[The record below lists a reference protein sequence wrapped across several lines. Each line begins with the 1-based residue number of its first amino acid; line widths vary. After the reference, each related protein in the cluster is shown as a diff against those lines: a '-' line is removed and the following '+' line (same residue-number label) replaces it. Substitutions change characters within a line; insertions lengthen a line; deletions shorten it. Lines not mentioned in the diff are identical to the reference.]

1 MLLSFYSYDP
11 SGRFLTSVTSGNV
24 ILEYS
29 YNEYGDLISAS
40 EYGSRKNIS
49 YNDNGWIDKIE
60 DFDSNSELVSCT
72 EYRTSYNGRLDITVS
87 PANTTRSLVHDKMGN
102 VISVVTDDSFPVM
115 SIELPYGRQSL
126 LGDEVRMNSYTY

>member
-1 MLLSFYSYDP
+1 MFLLCSFYSYDP
-11 SGRFLTSVTSGNV
+11 SGRFLTSVTAGNV
-24 ILEYS
+24 VLEYS
-29 YNEYGDLISAS
+29 YNEYGDLISTS
-40 EYGSRKNIS
+40 EEYGSRKNIS

-72 EYRTSYNGRLDITVS
+72 EYKTSYNGRLDIAVS

-102 VISVVTDDSFPVM
+102 VISVVSDDSLPVM

-126 LGDEVRMNSYTY
+126 LGDKVRN